1 MPATVE
7 IDDEGNFTTLVEGT
21 LINWIPIADY
31 NEFAIGTLQNA
42 ELNAELYSAFN
53 QLSDVSYY
61 KIRSA

>member
-21 LINWIPIADY
+21 LINWIPPANY

-42 ELNAELYSAFN
+42 ELNAELYPAFN